1 MTDYLQIY
9 LLQEYTMMVL
19 CPNFRWR
26 QIFQK
31 EDEDESAGSAVQC
44 GGNNTGDGG
53 GGACLVLV
61 SSVGT
66 AISGKCRRER
76 SGAGT
81 IMGSQHQL
89 SYYGCFV

>member
-1 MTDYLQIY
+1 MSR
-9 LLQEYTMMVL
+9 
-19 CPNFRWR
+19 PNFKWR

-31 EDEDESAGSAVQC
+31 NADEVSPVYAAAMQC

-66 AISGKCRRER
+66 AISGKCRLER
-76 SGAGT
+76 RGAGT

>member
-1 MTDYLQIY
+1 METNIS
-9 LLQEYTMMVL
+9 
-19 CPNFRWR
+19 
-26 QIFQK
+26 K
-31 EDEDESAGSAVQC
+31 KDEDESAGAAVQC

-66 AISGKCRRER
+66 AISGKCRLER